1 MSETLRA
8 VINVPQASP
17 GAFFAEH
24 REEVAKAVSRVLDS
38 GWYILGTEVE
48 AFEEEF
54 ARQFDFAGAVGVGNG
69 TDAIA
74 LALRSIGVG
83 PGDRVAT
90 VSHTAVATVAA
101 IEMVGG
107 TPVFVDIVPG
117 GYTMDPTSLLRTI
130 EARHPIK
137 AVIAVHLYGHPADL
151 PRLLEI
157 TNTFQIPMIED
168 CAQCHG
174 AKLDGRFVGS
184 VGRIAT
190 FSFYPTKNLGAAG
203 DGGMVACQDAELLK
217 RVRASRQYG
226 WESRYISESAGI
238 NSRLDELQAAIL
250 RVRLPYL
257 DEGNDRRIAI
267 AHAYGEG
274 LARTSLALPTKRTGA
289 THVYHQYVVRS
300 SQRDHLRTQ
309 LRELGIGTNI
319 HYPVPVHMQPA
330 YAGRCE
336 ADPQGL
342 PITEG
347 VAGEILSLPM
357 YPEMSDA
364 MVANVIE
371 ALCSLT

>member
-17 GAFFAEH
+17 GAFFTEH

-48 AFEEEF
+48 TFEEEF

-74 LALRSIGVG
+74 LALRSIGIG

-107 TPVFVDIVPG
+107 IPVFVDIIPG

-130 EARHPIK
+130 EIRHPIK

-151 PRLLEI
+151 PSLLEI
-157 TNTFQIPMIED
+157 TNTFQIPVIED

-203 DGGMVACQDAELLK
+203 DGGMVASQDAELLK
-217 RVRASRQYG
+217 
-226 WESRYISESAGI
+226 
-238 NSRLDELQAAIL
+238 
-250 RVRLPYL
+250 
-257 DEGNDRRIAI
+257 
-267 AHAYGEG
+267 
-274 LARTSLALPTKRTGA
+274 
-289 THVYHQYVVRS
+289 
-300 SQRDHLRTQ
+300 
-309 LRELGIGTNI
+309 
-319 HYPVPVHMQPA
+319 
-330 YAGRCE
+330 
-336 ADPQGL
+336 
-342 PITEG
+342 
-347 VAGEILSLPM
+347 
-357 YPEMSDA
+357 
-364 MVANVIE
+364 
-371 ALCSLT
+371 